1 MWDTSRAAPRRF
13 QMVTSRGC
21 HKSDQEP
28 RPARTCTDAVP
39 TPENA
44 LSTPEDEHNV
54 NVVVFKRHGR
64 QRESAEPSDA
74 RGYHQQWLENAGR
87 RGVPSDVVAEIARQ
101 HGITPVSFTIL
112 GQCTEIK
119 DPDGKSFF
127 LITRGTSGD
136 DARKAALMTYVLNA
150 GTDYGTAGKQPT
162 DFPETPYSAAEIR
175 RIVNRQKANSWS
187 YDQDVGLVHRNGGR
201 LVSTPNGML
210 MGLGGNR
217 IQKLFSR
224 EGGTAWGDIF
234 MVNVDDS
241 IGAGNRLREIVE
253 SGHAWYTDRTG
264 NAVES
269 NLALD
274 RVLHHEELHC
284 QQWATK
290 GHAGMITAYLWE
302 VVRDKVF
309 GKTNRLEADAGL
321 SDGGY
326 R

>member
-1 MWDTSRAAPRRF
+1 M
-13 QMVTSRGC
+13 
-21 HKSDQEP
+21 
-28 RPARTCTDAVP
+28 
-39 TPENA
+39 
-44 LSTPEDEHNV
+44 
-54 NVVVFKRHGR
+54 VFKRNDR
-64 QRESAEPSDA
+64 KPESSEPA
-74 RGYHQQWLENAGR
+74 VGQGYHRQWLENAER
-87 RGVPSDVVAEIARQ
+87 RGVPSDVVAAIARE
-101 HGITPVSFTIL
+101 HGITPESFTIL
-112 GQCTEIK
+112 AHCAEIK

-127 LITRGTSGD
+127 LLPRGVAGS

-150 GTDYGTAGKQPT
+150 GTDYGRAGKQPT
-162 DFPETPYSAAEIR
+162 DFPETPYTATEVG
-175 RIVNRQKANSWS
+175 RIVNRQKANRWS
-187 YDQDVGLVHRNGGR
+187 YEQDVGFAHRNGGR
-201 LVSTPNGML
+201 LVTTPNGIL

-217 IQKLFSR
+217 VQKLFSR

-241 IGAGNRLREIVE
+241 IGTEQRLRQIVE
-253 SGHAWYTDRTG
+253 SGHAWYCDRNG
-264 NAVES
+264 NAFES

-284 QQWATK
+284 QQWADK

-309 GKTNRLEADAGL
+309 GKVNRLEADAGL

>member
-1 MWDTSRAAPRRF
+1 MCYEQR
-13 QMVTSRGC
+13 
-21 HKSDQEP
+21 
-28 RPARTCTDAVP
+28 
-39 TPENA
+39 
-44 LSTPEDEHNV
+44 
-54 NVVVFKRHGR
+54 VVVFKRRGR
-64 QRESAEPSDA
+64 ERESTEPSDA
-74 RGYHQQWLENAGR
+74 HGYHRQWLENAER
-87 RGVPSDVVAEIARQ
+87 RGVRSDVVAEIARA
-101 HGITPVSFTIL
+101 HGITPESFTIL
-112 GQCTEIK
+112 RHCTELK

-127 LITRGTSGD
+127 LLPRGISGS
-136 DARKAALMTYVLNA
+136 DARNAALMTYVLNA
-150 GTDYGTAGKQPT
+150 GTDYGKPGKQPT
-162 DFPETPYSAAEIR
+162 DFPATPYTAAEVG
-175 RIVNRQKANSWS
+175 RIVNRQKANRWS
-187 YDQDVGLVHRNGGR
+187 YEQDVGFVHRNGGR
-201 LVSTPNGML
+201 LVTTPNGML

-217 IQKLFSR
+217 IQKLFGR

-241 IGAGNRLREIVE
+241 IGADHRLRQIVE
-253 SGHAWYTDRTG
+253 SGHTWYSDRSG

-284 QQWATK
+284 QQWAGK
-290 GHAGMITAYLWE
+290 GHAGMITAYLSE

>member
-1 MWDTSRAAPRRF
+1 M
-13 QMVTSRGC
+13 
-21 HKSDQEP
+21 
-28 RPARTCTDAVP
+28 
-39 TPENA
+39 
-44 LSTPEDEHNV
+44 
-54 NVVVFKRHGR
+54 VVFKRRGR
-64 QRESAEPSDA
+64 ERESAEPSVGQ
-74 RGYHQQWLENAGR
+74 GYHRQWLENAER
-87 RGVPSDVVAEIARQ
+87 QGVPSDVVAEIARE
-101 HGITPVSFTIL
+101 HAITPESFTIL
-112 GQCTEIK
+112 GQCTEFK

-127 LITRGTSGD
+127 LLSRGISAD
-136 DARKAALMTYVLNA
+136 DARNAALMTYVLNA
-150 GTDYGTAGKQPT
+150 GTDYGTPGKQPT
-162 DFPETPYSAAEIR
+162 DFPETPYTAAEVG
-175 RIVNRQKANSWS
+175 RIINRQKANRWS
-187 YDQDVGLVHRNGGR
+187 YEQDVGFAHRNGAH
-201 LVSTPNGML
+201 LVTTPNGML

-241 IGAGNRLREIVE
+241 IGADHRLRQIVE
-253 SGHAWYTDRTG
+253 SGHAWYSDRNG
-264 NAVES
+264 NAAES

-284 QQWATK
+284 QQWAAK